1 MISYRYNE
9 EGYDLNNNFEK
20 SNNAVIEAI
29 VFRINQSYYDSYK
42 RVYQRLQSLL
52 AEIMS
57 VVNLLFEIGRQ
68 LSNILCN
75 KKMSKDIIEH
85 LLNKNKRKPLK
96 INKINGLIKN
106 NGRKDIIS
114 ERKEII
120 ETKNIDNIENIENI
134 NNIDNINNK
143 EKNKEI
149 KLDKMNE
156 IKRISKTKNIRK
168 IRVNNQIMKQIN
180 YCHILKSFLCF
191 KDKKNKL
198 INLCENII
206 NEDMSIERILERFY
220 NFNIIE
226 ENRLKEVYKYIYI
239 FINDIKKDNCFIEEG
254 RNNKNF
260 WKKQNVQ
267 KENTSVKLNLK

>member
-75 KKMSKDIIEH
+75 KKMTKDIIEH

-96 INKINGLIKN
+96 
-106 NGRKDIIS
+106 
-114 ERKEII
+114 
-120 ETKNIDNIENIENI
+120 
-134 NNIDNINNK
+134 
-143 EKNKEI
+143 KNK
-149 KLDKMNE
+149 
-156 IKRISKTKNIRK
+156 
-168 IRVNNQIMKQIN
+168 
-180 YCHILKSFLCF
+180 
-191 KDKKNKL
+191 
-198 INLCENII
+198 
-206 NEDMSIERILERFY
+206 
-220 NFNIIE
+220 
-226 ENRLKEVYKYIYI
+226 
-239 FINDIKKDNCFIEEG
+239 
-254 RNNKNF
+254 
-260 WKKQNVQ
+260 
-267 KENTSVKLNLK
+267 